1 MRKQGLDSGQEDQKT
16 RRRNEEEE
24 MATKATSNQG
34 RKLINQVVGNITPH
48 QIKEKEEELQ
58 STMLQKRLILIKR
71 RQLKIPKTIEEI
83 FQMMKNV
90 GIKKSIQR

>member
-1 MRKQGLDSGQEDQKT
+1 M
-16 RRRNEEEE
+16 
-24 MATKATSNQG
+24 
-34 RKLINQVVGNITPH
+34 INQVVGNITPH

-71 RQLKIPKTIEEI
+71 KQLKSLKAIEEI
-83 FQMMKNV
+83 FQKIKKNV